1 MSCRRW
7 YARAFVVEASTVA
20 LILTSGAAPSLAESV
35 QIEQVTVEGSKP
47 KPPPRRQSS
56 TATPKRAVT
65 SGVAAPAAT
74 PAPPASAPSETAWGP
89 VQGYVATRSAT
100 GTKTDT
106 PLIETPQSIS
116 VITSD
121 QMQAQGVQN
130 LAQALRYTPGVT
142 GELFGIDQRGYGLQ
156 IRGFRDDSDSIFYKD
171 GLSLKGTAFTTFLP
185 LDPYGAERIEVVR
198 GPASVLYG
206 QGEPSGIINYVT
218 KRPLDKP
225 FREVEFG
232 AGNFNHYD
240 GKFDFS
246 GPVNQEKT
254 LLYRLTGLVRDSDTQ
269 VDFVG
274 QKRVFIAPALT
285 WKPDADTTLTILSH
299 YQRDKNGWAIQ
310 FLPAQGTAL
319 FNPNGHIPSNRFI
332 GEPSFDSYE
341 PTQYSIGYLFEHR
354 ANDVWT
360 LRQNARYAGLD
371 NPNQPIVYGAG
382 FTKDPQNQPIDL
394 RTLNRFGDFG
404 RSKLDTFTIDNQ
416 AQAKFATG
424 PLAHTL
430 LLGLDHQR
438 YKITDFG
445 MSLDALPIDVFN
457 PVYGQP
463 IVPGAPYQDTD
474 QRQAQTGLYLQ
485 DQIKFGGWVL
495 SLGGRQDWA
504 GTHTVDP
511 VLATNSTQNDK
522 AFTYRAGLLYHFDN
536 GVAPYVSYATSF
548 LPVLSTDF
556 FGQPFLPQTGKQYE
570 VGVKYQPPG
579 WRAFVTV
586 AAFDLTRQNVLTTD
600 PDPTHQFSQVQTGEI
615 RSRGLEVE
623 AVASL
628 SSELNLRAAYTYLDT
643 KITADNDGNVG
654 KTPYGVPRH
663 SFAFWA
669 DYTIRGGTFNGLG
682 FGAGVR
688 YIGETFGTDANTY
701 TIGDNTYPFILPSV
715 TLADAAI
722 HYDWGQF
729 RFAVNAKNI
738 FDREYVASC
747 FNFDFGC
754 VYGERRRVIG
764 SVRYRW

>member
-1 MSCRRW
+1 MSCRRGS
-7 YARAFVVEASTVA
+7 ARAFLVDVSTIA
-20 LILTSGAAPSLAESV
+20 LILASGSAPGMAESV

-56 TATPKRAVT
+56 TATPKRAAT
-65 SGVAAPAAT
+65 SRVAAPAAT
-74 PAPPASAPSETAWGP
+74 PAAAPSAPSETASGP
-89 VQGYVATRSAT
+89 VEGYVATRSAT

-130 LAQALRYTPGVT
+130 LGQALRYTPGVT
-142 GELFGIDQRGYGLQ
+142 GELFGVDNRGYGIQ
-156 IRGFRDDSDSIFYKD
+156 IRGFRDLSDSIFYKD
-171 GLSLKGTAFTTFLP
+171 GLSLKGTAFTTFVP
-185 LDPYGAERIEVVR
+185 LDPYGAERIEVLR

-254 LLYRLTGLVRDSDTQ
+254 LLYRLTGVVRDTDTQ
-269 VDFVG
+269 VDFVN

-285 WKPDADTTLTILSH
+285 WKPDVDTTLTILSH
-299 YQRDKNGWAIQ
+299 YQRDKNGWGLQ
-310 FLPAQGTAL
+310 FLPAQGTVL
-319 FNPNGHIPSNRFI
+319 PNPNGHIPSNRFV

-341 PTQYSIGYLFEHR
+341 PTQYSVGYLFEHR
-354 ANDVWT
+354 ANDIWT

-371 NPNQPIVYGAG
+371 NPNQPLVYGAG
-382 FTKDPQNQPIDL
+382 LQADL
-394 RTLNRFGDFG
+394 RTYDRFGDFG
-404 RSKLDTFTIDNQ
+404 RSKLDTVAIDNQ

-424 PLAHTL
+424 PLVHTL

-438 YKITDFG
+438 YTIKDFG
-445 MSLDALPIDVFN
+445 MSFDALPIDIFN

-463 IVPGAPYQDTD
+463 VTPGAPYRDTD
-474 QRQAQTGLYLQ
+474 QRQGQTGLYVQ
-485 DQIKFGGWVL
+485 DQIKLGGWVL

-504 GTHTVDP
+504 NTKTDDLLGGTT
-511 VLATNSTQNDK
+511 STQSDR

-548 LPVLSTDF
+548 LPVLSADAA
-556 FGQPFLPQTGKQYE
+556 GKPFLPQTGEQYE
-570 VGVKYQPPG
+570 IGVKYQPPG

-586 AAFDLTRQNVLTTD
+586 AAFDLTKQNVLTTD
-600 PDPTHQFSQVQTGEI
+600 PNNQLFQVQTGEI
-615 RSRGLEVE
+615 RSRGIEVE
-623 AVASL
+623 MVASL
-628 SSELNLRAAYTYLDT
+628 NSELDLKAAYTYLDT

-663 SFAFWA
+663 SFALWA
-669 DYTIRGGTFNGLG
+669 DYTIRRGTFSGLG
-682 FGAGVR
+682 FGAGVS

-701 TIGDNTYPFILPSV
+701 QIDGNIYPFIIPSI

-738 FDREYVASC
+738 FDKEYVSTC
-747 FNFDFGC
+747 SSFEFGC
-754 VYGERRRVIG
+754 FYGERRRVIG

>member
-1 MSCRRW
+1 MSGRRGS
-7 YARAFVVEASTVA
+7 ACALLVEVSTIA
-20 LILTSGAAPSLAESV
+20 LILASGAAPSFGEAV

-47 KPPPRRQSS
+47 KPAPRRQSS
-56 TATPKRAVT
+56 TPAPKRAAT
-65 SGVAAPAAT
+65 AGVSAPA
-74 PAPPASAPSETAWGP
+74 PAPPPSAPSETAWGP
-89 VQGYVATRSAT
+89 VEGYVATRSAT

-156 IRGFRDDSDSIFYKD
+156 IRGFRDNSDSIFYKD

-274 QKRVFIAPALT
+274 QKRIFIAPALT

-310 FLPAQGTAL
+310 FYPAQGTAL
-319 FNPNGHIPSNRFI
+319 FNPNGHIPSNRFL

-382 FTKDPQNQPIDL
+382 FAKDPVTNQPDL

-404 RSKLDTFTIDNQ
+404 RSKLDTFAIDNQ

-438 YKITDFG
+438 YKVTDFG
-445 MSLDALPIDVFN
+445 MSLNALTIDVFN
-457 PVYGQP
+457 PTYGQP
-463 IVPGAPYQDTD
+463 VTPGAPYRDSD

-504 GTHTVDP
+504 GNHMVDP
-511 VLATNSTQNDK
+511 VRPINSTQNDS

-548 LPVLSTDF
+548 LPVLDADAS
-556 FGQPFLPQTGKQYE
+556 GQPFRPQTGKQYE
-570 VGVKYQPPG
+570 IGVKYQPPG
-579 WRAFVTV
+579 VRAFVTV

-600 PDPTHQFSQVQTGEI
+600 PTDREFQVQTGEI

-643 KITADNDGNVG
+643 KITADTDNVG
-654 KTPYGVPRH
+654 NTPYGVPRH
-663 SFAFWA
+663 SFALWA
-669 DYTIRGGTFNGLG
+669 DYTIRGGTFTGLG

-701 TIGDNTYPFILPSV
+701 EIDGNVYPFIIPSV

-722 HYDWGQF
+722 HYDWRQF

-738 FDREYVASC
+738 FDGEHVASC
-747 FNFDFGC
+747 FNFDSGC
-754 VYGERRRVIG
+754 VYGERRRIIG